1 MVPGNLFSRFYR
13 LRFLGFPF
21 WIKARQKKIPE
32 RSEDDFLLANQ
43 PVGLPCP
50 IRRTRTIFAGKKLKS
65 EFLYGTNRKRLET
78 YIGYLISDYF
88 LFIWLYG

>member
-32 RSEDDFLLANQ
+32 RSEDDFFLSSQALEGSLAAKGRQ
-43 PVGLPCP
+43 SK
-50 IRRTRTIFAGKKLKS
+50 TFAA
-65 EFLYGTNRKRLET
+65 
-78 YIGYLISDYF
+78 
-88 LFIWLYG
+88 

>member
-32 RSEDDFLLANQ
+32 RSEDDFFLSSQALQGSLAAKGRQ
-43 PVGLPCP
+43 SK
-50 IRRTRTIFAGKKLKS
+50 TFAA
-65 EFLYGTNRKRLET
+65 
-78 YIGYLISDYF
+78 
-88 LFIWLYG
+88 

>member
-32 RSEDDFLLANQ
+32 RSEDDFLLADQ
-43 PVGLPCP
+43 P
-50 IRRTRTIFAGKKLKS
+50 AGS
-65 EFLYGTNRKRLET
+65 P
-78 YIGYLISDYF
+78 
-88 LFIWLYG
+88 

>member
-32 RSEDDFLLANQ
+32 RSEDDFLLADQ
-43 PVGLPCP
+43 PLKGAALRQKRGNPRPLP
-50 IRRTRTIFAGKKLKS
+50 LKS
-65 EFLYGTNRKRLET
+65 GKT
-78 YIGYLISDYF
+78 YLVHI
-88 LFIWLYG
+88 